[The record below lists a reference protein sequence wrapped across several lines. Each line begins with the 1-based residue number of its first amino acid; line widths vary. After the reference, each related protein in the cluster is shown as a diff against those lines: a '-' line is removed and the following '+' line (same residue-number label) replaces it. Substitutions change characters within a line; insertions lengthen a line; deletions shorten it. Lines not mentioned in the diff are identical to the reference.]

1 VSIVHVVM
9 DEVSTNGRFFFGE
22 KRRRAVTSE
31 LRDGRDN
38 RTDMVVMSRR
48 SCNALSTKRRG

>member
-22 KRRRAVTSE
+22 KRRRVVTSE

-38 RTDMVVMSRR
+38 RTDMVAMSRR
-48 SCNALSTKRRG
+48 SCNALSTKRRR